1 MQRAAPRR
9 GGNIYSQ
16 GFLFQLVFMNLASRC
31 LRHWRYLLWLSYL
44 LLVPLMAAAQ
54 VQLQPQPSQLLM
66 LEQSRE
72 RLSGHMAFLFDPQQ
86 RLSLDDILAPENQA
100 RFVAL
105 PAELNEGYRH
115 GAAWLRFTVQRPA
128 HLPPAWWLEVLPPG
142 SEQIVLYIPDGAGHY
157 QTRISGLAVPLSQ
170 HEVVYRATVFRLLL
184 PADVPLTFYLK
195 IVTRNPLAARPTLW
209 QPERFVQAV
218 GLEQM
223 GFGIYLGVYAVLVL
237 ASLWFERA
245 VRDGVYIAFGLY
257 VLSCIFMTV
266 ATTGIL
272 YQYLFPDYPTWALRA
287 SGTSIAL
294 SAASG
299 AEFFF
304 RFVGMPAL
312 RPRLTRLFLRG
323 VWCWTA
329 LVIGVLFLDYGLV
342 QEFQMFT
349 TAFVVAPAGAVILFK
364 PVLRSPSEVRYSFM
378 AGAVLL
384 LLTILARFAM
394 ALGYVES
401 SADLE
406 YLNFA
411 GSMVL
416 FLIIYYSISRRYY
429 GMRAAKELAQNQ
441 VLALSRRTE
450 QELETQ
456 VTART
461 DELMAAMKT
470 VETALQQERTAHEEQ
485 RQFIATVSHEL
496 RTPLAVIDATT
507 QNLTREAGSA
517 PSKMQA
523 RLEKISQ
530 ATARLSSL
538 FDNYLSSN
546 RLDVLS
552 HGVHPCHTLLR
563 PLLEDAIA
571 AATPL
576 ANGHC
581 LGIEDE
587 DLPQTVWADPDLLR
601 LALRTLADNAVKY
614 TRPATR
620 VVFRARQDASG
631 WQIDIQ
637 DNGAGIAEEERHL
650 VFQRY
655 YRSAA
660 AGNLPG
666 TGLGLA
672 LARRLMEMHGGTL
685 SLLPATTAGC
695 TFRIWLPPETRPAA
709 AQATTRVDA

>member
-1 MQRAAPRR
+1 MFIKGSAT
-9 GGNIYSQ
+9 GSGNIYSR
-16 GFLFQLVFMNLASRC
+16 GFHFQMVFMSLASGC
-31 LRHWRYLLWLSYL
+31 LRHWRYFLLLSYL
-44 LLVPLMAAAQ
+44 LLAPVMAAAQ
-54 VQLQPQPSQLLM
+54 AQLPPPSAPPGRLLV

-72 RLSGHMAFLFDPQQ
+72 RLSGHLEFLFDARQN
-86 RLSLDDILAPENQA
+86 LSFEDILKPANQA
-100 RFVAL
+100 RFTAL
-105 PAELNEGYRH
+105 PGELNEGYRD
-115 GAAWLRFTVQRPA
+115 GVGWLRFTVARPA
-128 HLPPAWWLEVLPPG
+128 HLPPAWWLEVLPSG
-142 SEQIVLYIPDGAGHY
+142 SEQLALYIPDGSGHY
-157 QTRISGLAVPLSQ
+157 QIMAGGLDIPLSQ
-170 HEVVYRATVFRLLL
+170 RAVAYRASVFKLLL
-184 PADVPLTFYLK
+184 PATVPQTFYMK
-195 IVTRNPLAARPTLW
+195 IVTRNPLSGRLTLW

-218 GLEQM
+218 ALEQL
-223 GFGIYLGVYAVLVL
+223 GFGLYLGAYAVLVL

-272 YQYLFPDYPTWALRA
+272 YQYVLSDHPQWALRA
-287 SGTSIAL
+287 SGVSIAL
-294 SAASG
+294 SVASC

-304 RFVGMPAL
+304 RFVGMPQ
-312 RPRLTRLFLRG
+312 RHPRLTRICLRS
-323 VWCWTA
+323 VWLWTILIIV
-329 LVIGVLFLDYGLV
+329 LVFLDYGLV

-349 TAFVVAPAGAVILFK
+349 TAFVIAPVGAIVLFK
-364 PVLRSPSEVRYSFM
+364 PALRSTREVRYTFI
-378 AGAVLL
+378 AGGMLL
-384 LLTILARFAM
+384 LLTILVRFAI

-406 YLNFA
+406 YVTYA
-411 GSMVL
+411 GSMLL

-429 GMRAAKELAQNQ
+429 AMRAAKEVAQIQ
-441 VLALSRRTE
+441 ALALSRRTE
-450 QELETQ
+450 HELETQ
-456 VTART
+456 VMART

-470 VETALQQERTAHEEQ
+470 VETALQQERVAHEEQ

-507 QNLTREAGSA
+507 QNLTREAGGA

-563 PLLEDAIA
+563 PLLEDAVA

-576 ANGHC
+576 ANGHR
-581 LGIEDE
+581 LEIEGAG
-587 DLPQTVWADPDLLR
+587 LPDTVWADPDLLR
-601 LALRTLADNAVKY
+601 LVLRTLADNAVKY

-620 VVFRARQDASG
+620 VVFRAGHDASG
-631 WQIDIQ
+631 WHIDIQ
-637 DNGAGIAEEERHL
+637 DNGTGIAAEEQHL
-650 VFQRY
+650 IFQRY
-655 YRSAA
+655 YRGAA

-666 TGLGLA
+666 TGLGLS
-672 LARRLMEMHGGTL
+672 LARRLVEMHGGTL
-685 SLLPATTAGC
+685 TLQPAAATGC
-695 TFRIWLPPETRPAA
+695 TFRIWLPAA
-709 AQATTRVDA
+709 PPDTPHAA